1 MRFNFRHIVPLF
13 LLSVG
18 CGVETRPA
26 VSQPTVT
33 EVGAR
38 EQTMLQASD
47 CAQCLAGTNAQLT
60 SGFERE
66 LVTGDIYHYR
76 IRVQVGPDAAHDVI
90 YLHRVVRERA
100 AWQPARSPDSVFMVH
115 GDLWD
120 FQGAFMTGSQ
130 TTTVPVDQSIAVYL
144 AQQGVD
150 VWGID
155 LRWTQVPLGTQ
166 DFSFM
171 KGWNLGTH
179 AGDVGTGLVVARAMR
194 LLTGSGGDPMTL
206 LGWSRGAV
214 VAYAYLNAES
224 QQPTALR
231 NVSGF
236 IPMDMVVKFGPEAA
250 QQRQWAC
257 VRAQIGEQ
265 ALQQGRYEGSLSG
278 PGAGLSILQLGQ
290 AALAY
295 PNVTASAP
303 LPPLTYR
310 QLGITLGAA
319 TFTFQ
324 TDAASG
330 LQPPVPFY
338 HFTAGTFGADGSP
351 TGLQFV
357 SEPQLFSFFGLAH
370 PYQSLTE
377 QVETDELMCGQ
388 RNLPYDDHFQDVKVP
403 VLYVESG
410 GGYGAYCEYTVKT
423 LLGSK
428 DVSFLKVQRL
438 PDSARVA
445 DYGHADLF
453 QARDAR
459 TAVWAP
465 VLEWLKRH

>member
-1 MRFNFRHIVPLF
+1 MRFNLRHIAPLF

-18 CGVETRPA
+18 CGVDTPPA
-26 VSQPTVT
+26 GASPAVT
-33 EVGAR
+33 EVEEQAR
-38 EQTMLQASD
+38 TMLEASD
-47 CAQCLAGTNAQLT
+47 CAECLVGSTSARLT

-66 LVTGDIYHYR
+66 QVTGDIYHYR
-76 IRVQVGPDAAHDVI
+76 IRVQVGPDAAHDLI
-90 YLHRVVRERA
+90 TLHRVVREQA
-100 AWQPARSPDSVFMVH
+100 AWLPARSPESVFMVH
-115 GDLWD
+115 GDAWD
-120 FQGAFMTGSQ
+120 FQGAFMARAPA
-130 TTTVPVDQSIAVYL
+130 VPVEQSIAVYL

-155 LRWTQVPLGTQ
+155 LRWTHVPLETQ

-179 AGDVGTGLVVARAMR
+179 AGDVGTGLTVARATR

-206 LGWSRGAV
+206 LGWSRGAAV
-214 VAYAYLNAES
+214 SYAYLNSES
-224 QQPTALR
+224 QLPAVLR
-231 NVSGF
+231 QVKSF
-236 IPMDMVVKFGPEAA
+236 IPVDMAVKFGPGAE

-257 VRAQIGEQ
+257 VRAQVGEK
-265 ALQQGRYEGSLSG
+265 ALAQGRYEGSLSG

-310 QLGITLGAA
+310 QLGVTLGAA

-324 TDAASG
+324 TNEASG
-330 LQPPVPFY
+330 IQPSVPYY
-338 HFTAGTFGADGSP
+338 HFTAGVFGADGTP

-357 SEPQLFSFFGLAH
+357 SEPQLFSFFSAAH
-370 PYQSLTE
+370 PYQSFTE

-388 RNLPYDDHFQDVKVP
+388 KNLPYDDHFKDVKVP
-403 VLYVESG
+403 VLYVEAA
-410 GGYGAYCEYTVKT
+410 GGYGSYGEYTVKS

-438 PDSARVA
+438 SDAARVA
-445 DYGHADLF
+445 DYGHVDPFLAS
-453 QARDAR
+453 DAK

-465 VLEWLKRH
+465 LREWLKRH